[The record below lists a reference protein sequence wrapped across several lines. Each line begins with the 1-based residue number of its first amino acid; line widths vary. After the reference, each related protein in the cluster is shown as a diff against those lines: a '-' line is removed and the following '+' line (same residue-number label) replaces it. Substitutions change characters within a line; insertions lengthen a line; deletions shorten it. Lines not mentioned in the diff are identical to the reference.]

1 MFAQLLSE
9 QGWAPRLR
17 FGDPWLQ
24 VAPEDPEASELEG
37 RRKPQEVGDTL
48 GPWPGLTPE
57 RAGSGPSGLFWLPS
71 DSFLGASLPGE
82 QAWLPLGTGPC
93 QPGTSV
99 SRPSRAWFI
108 FLRSA

>member
-1 MFAQLLSE
+1 M
-9 QGWAPRLR
+9 
-17 FGDPWLQ
+17 
-24 VAPEDPEASELEG
+24 
-37 RRKPQEVGDTL
+37 GDTL